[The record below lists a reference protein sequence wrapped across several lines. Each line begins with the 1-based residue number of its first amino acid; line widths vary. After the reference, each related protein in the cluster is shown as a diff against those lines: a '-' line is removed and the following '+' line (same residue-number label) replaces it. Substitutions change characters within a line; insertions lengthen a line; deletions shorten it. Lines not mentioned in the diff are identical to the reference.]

1 MTEHDRRRHR
11 RYVLDVPARMT
22 VEGATFDVRLK
33 DICEEAVLVESE
45 TPCSVG
51 AVARIAA
58 ELVGGSGQVEISGRV
73 VRVAGLED
81 GGPGA
86 AILFTSL
93 HPAAATQIAFFI
105 ELQG

>member
-1 MTEHDRRRHR
+1 
-11 RYVLDVPARMT
+11 MT

-33 DICEEAVLVESE
+33 DICEEAVLVETES
-45 TPCSVG
+45 TCAVG

-58 ELVGGSGQVEISGRV
+58 ELVGGSGPVELAGRV
-73 VRVAGLED
+73 VRVASIED

-86 AILFTSL
+86 AVLFTSL
-93 HPAAATQIAFFI
+93 NPAAATQIAFFI